1 LSLPLIREGQ
11 QLNIKPVPR
20 KQPTLTRISDAA
32 TLCTYLGDAE
42 FRVYC
47 VLKAL
52 RGKYSTTYVTVN
64 ELCALVPSSHD
75 DVSSA
80 SKIRRALKYL
90 SGTGLISEPDGSAV
104 TTSSRPES
112 HDQTMKIVVRD
123 LPLAGSN
130 VSVWEEVRR
139 LRRIRGGE

>member
-1 LSLPLIREGQ
+1 MSTS
-11 QLNIKPVPR
+11 PVPK
-20 KQPTLTRISDAA
+20 KQPTFTRVSDAA

-42 FRVYC
+42 FRLYC
-47 VLKAL
+47 VLRAL
-52 RGKYSTTYVTVN
+52 RGKYSTTHVTVN

-75 DVSSA
+75 GASSA
-80 SKIRRALKYL
+80 SKIRRSLGYL
-90 SGTGLISEPDGSAV
+90 AGTGLISKPDGSPV

-112 HDQTMKIVVRD
+112 HDQPLKILVRD

-139 LRRIRGGE
+139 LRRNRGAR